1 MDIFISY
8 RREDS
13 ADVTGRI
20 YDRLVAAFGRETIFK
35 DVDSIPMGVNFKE
48 YLDKQ
53 VQHTRVMLAVIGP
66 KWLTVTDSQGARRLD
81 NPADFVRIEVEMG
94 LQRKIPVIPLLVS
107 GASMPRE
114 NQLPATLQNLSLQNG
129 THIRPDPD
137 FHRDMDRLIKELEK
151 IRKKTTGRKRKVSTS
166 KPPTKQR
173 TDRETLEKLISEVT
187 GGTNEDL
194 EKLISVEGNGV
205 TLKFDGDEFPKR
217 KWVPPNLTHVI
228 GIDVSVWT
236 KVKWARLDRTFVAF
250 AFIKATEGTDKLD
263 PDFEKNWSG
272 AKSANIIRGA
282 YHFFRPNQEA
292 AAQATHFIQHVR
304 LEAGDLPPV
313 LDIENVVGAKVPADL
328 ARRIRIWLELIE
340 QMTGRK
346 SIIYTSPNFWNEHLT
361 DEFGEYPLWLANY
374 ETPSPTAIPKGWK
387 TWTFWQYSEQAT
399 VVGIDG
405 KVDTTLFNGS
415 WDELEKFAGKK

>member
-1 MDIFISY
+1 M
-8 RREDS
+8 R
-13 ADVTGRI
+13 
-20 YDRLVAAFGRETIFK
+20 
-35 DVDSIPMGVNFKE
+35 
-48 YLDKQ
+48 
-53 VQHTRVMLAVIGP
+53 
-66 KWLTVTDSQGARRLD
+66 
-81 NPADFVRIEVEMG
+81 
-94 LQRKIPVIPLLVS
+94 
-107 GASMPRE
+107 
-114 NQLPATLQNLSLQNG
+114 
-129 THIRPDPD
+129 
-137 FHRDMDRLIKELEK
+137 
-151 IRKKTTGRKRKVSTS
+151 
-166 KPPTKQR
+166 
-173 TDRETLEKLISEVT
+173 
-187 GGTNEDL
+187 
-194 EKLISVEGNGV
+194 
-205 TLKFDGDEFPKR
+205 
-217 KWVPPNLTHVI
+217 
-228 GIDVSVWT
+228 
-236 KVKWARLDRTFVAF
+236 F

-263 PDFEKNWSG
+263 PDFEKNWSD

-328 ARRIRIWLELIE
+328 ALRIRIWLELIE

-374 ETPSPTAIPKGWK
+374 EIPSPTVIPKGWK